1 MKVKAMR
8 KVPGLIVGAALALP
22 SIVGGNASAAESAAP
37 PATPALAAAP
47 AGQYQLDKSHASLL
61 LRVSHLGFSTY
72 TTRFSRFDAQ
82 LTFDPAKPAAAR
94 VVTTIDAKSLEL
106 DDAPPQCDGIVQ
118 GPQFLDSAK
127 YPKIV
132 FRSQSVRMTGEK
144 SMEISG
150 TLDLHG
156 VTRPIVLTGTF
167 NGGYAGMPNMDPH
180 ARVGFSAHGSFKRS
194 DFGMTAYVPAPG
206 TTMGVGDLI
215 DVSIEA
221 EFTGP
226 VLAQAGGTAH

>member
-1 MKVKAMR
+1 MDVKTMR
-8 KVPGLIVGAALALP
+8 VLLGLTVGPALTVLMVLDG
-22 SIVGGNASAAESAAP
+22 SASAAESAAP
-37 PATPALAAAP
+37 AMPAVAAPP

-72 TTRFSRFDAQ
+72 TTRFSRFDAE
-82 LTFDPAKPAAAR
+82 LTFDPTKPAAAR

-106 DDAPPQCDGIVQ
+106 DDAPPQCNGIVQ
-118 GPQFLDSAK
+118 SPQFLDSAK
-127 YPKIV
+127 FPKIV
-132 FRSQSVRMTGEK
+132 FRSQTVRMTGEK

-167 NGGYAGMPNMDPH
+167 NGGYAGIPNMDPH
-180 ARVGFSAHGSFKRS
+180 SRIGFSAHGSFKRS
-194 DFGMTAYVPAPG
+194 DFGMTSFLPAPG

-215 DVSIEA
+215 DVSIEV
-221 EFTGP
+221 EFSGP
-226 VLAQAGGTAH
+226 PLVGADSH